1 MYIVSVTQLSI
12 RCYLQALKSQEV
24 QSHSRIWYSTNVKK
38 ISFFKRY
45 PAITSLTIQLRIKT
59 FFIISMLFAL
69 SNSLQKNF
77 RAPPPLPETPCILV
91 YKYNRIKNKKLVNV

>member
-1 MYIVSVTQLSI
+1 
-12 RCYLQALKSQEV
+12 
-24 QSHSRIWYSTNVKK
+24 
-38 ISFFKRY
+38 
-45 PAITSLTIQLRIKT
+45 
-59 FFIISMLFAL
+59 MLFAL